1 MKTIVKIL
9 LLLTLVTGFDSIAQ
23 KQPTANRFEIEA
35 DPIAYILNGYSFHV
49 GYTLGHVRFDAGV
62 FGIKQPKFAMENNR
76 FSVRS
81 SGFGIKADYLFR
93 ASKGFFLGLQSDYGT
108 DKIGLK
114 GSPIKQES
122 ESLMLGVRTGY
133 RFMFG
138 KKENRYKG
146 LYLVPWVALINTLD
160 PAVVTQNDQRYEQKK
175 WSVFPTVH
183 LGYRF

>member
-9 LLLTLVTGFDSIAQ
+9 LLTLGTCFNSIAQ
-23 KQPTANRFEIEA
+23 KQPSANRFELEA

-62 FGIKQPKFAMENNR
+62 FGIKQPKFALENEQ
-76 FSVRS
+76 FSVKS

-93 ASKGFFLGLQSDYGT
+93 ANKGFFLGLQSDYGT
-108 DKIGLK
+108 DRMGLK
-114 GSPIKQES
+114 NTAVRQEA
-122 ESLMLGVRTGY
+122 ESIMLGLRTGY

-138 KKENRYKG
+138 KKENQYKG

-160 PAVVTQNDQRYEQKK
+160 PADIMENDQRYEQKK
-175 WSVFPTVH
+175 WSLFPTVH